1 MGEALGPEGT
11 EYDLSICRHD
21 DLPNERA
28 RARAAAVP
36 NLFMIVAS
44 LRDVSGKGRAQ
55 VLRPIFLPRFPNLT
69 AAVAKMCPPGH
80 SVVSLLSLIWGLRP
94 HLEFQAKYLPSQP
107 QLLIR
112 AGYISPST
120 HENA

>member
-28 RARAAAVP
+28 VP

-44 LRDVSGKGRAQ
+44 LRDVSWGREGEGASFAAHFPAQ
-55 VLRPIFLPRFPNLT
+55 
-69 AAVAKMCPPGH
+69 
-80 SVVSLLSLIWGLRP
+80 
-94 HLEFQAKYLPSQP
+94 
-107 QLLIR
+107 
-112 AGYISPST
+112 IS
-120 HENA
+120 

>member
-44 LRDVSGKGRAQ
+44 LRDVSWGREGEGASFAAHFPAQ
-55 VLRPIFLPRFPNLT
+55 
-69 AAVAKMCPPGH
+69 
-80 SVVSLLSLIWGLRP
+80 
-94 HLEFQAKYLPSQP
+94 
-107 QLLIR
+107 
-112 AGYISPST
+112 IS
-120 HENA
+120 